1 MNEYHDRV
9 AERRNWELREI
20 SRAIYGAAAAM
31 SVIIVGMGIL
41 LVYSVGAAR

>member
-9 AERRNWELREI
+9 AERRNWELRGI
-20 SRAIYGAAAAM
+20 SQAIYGATAAL
-31 SVIIVGMGIL
+31 SVIIIGMGIL